1 MTITA
6 AVDGSALHNP
16 GPAGWCWYIDDSCWA
31 AGGWKEGTNNRGEL
45 TALAELLRATAHI
58 PDEPLFVLC
67 DSQYVI
73 NSVTKWM
80 PGWKRKGWKK
90 RDGKPVLNVDILQDI
105 DQLLV
110 GRNIHLEWVKGHSGH
125 DMNEAADQRA
135 RAAATAYQKGTVV
148 PEGPGFGGAGGSSTS
163 AVSRAQANSSHSKS
177 APAASAAPSSDSK
190 APKTATFEQEGLFDL
205 AADTTVTAEDA
216 AKEALTVFRRAARRA
231 EQGNARALKTLLN
244 DALGADLPVPDGLS
258 DAAHELRVEGT
269 TAAAQFITDD
279 WVGLAVWD
287 LSQAVGKATGSARLV
302 GWNVG
307 RS

>member
-135 RAAATAYQKGTVV
+135 RAAATAYQKGTAV
-148 PEGPGFGGAGGSSTS
+148 PEGPGFAGAG
-163 AVSRAQANSSHSKS
+163 SRAQTNA
-177 APAASAAPSSDSK
+177 APTKTAPAAPSSE
-190 APKTATFEQEGLFDL
+190 PKTPKAATFEQEGLFDL
-205 AADTTVTAEDA
+205 AVDTTVTPEDA
-216 AKEALTVFRRAARRA
+216 AKEALTIFRRAAHRA
-231 EQGNARALKTLLN
+231 EQGNARALKALLN
-244 DALGADLPVPDGLS
+244 DALGANLAVPDGLS
-258 DAAHELRVEGT
+258 DAEHELRVEGT
-269 TAAAQFITDD
+269 TATAQFTTDD

-287 LSQAVGKATGSARLV
+287 LSEAVGKATGSARLL

>member
-135 RAAATAYQKGTVV
+135 RAAATAYQKGTTV
-148 PEGPGFGGAGGSSTS
+148 PEGPGFAGAG
-163 AVSRAQANSSHSKS
+163 SRGQTNAAQTNA
-177 APAASAAPSSDSK
+177 APTKTAPAAPSSE
-190 APKTATFEQEGLFDL
+190 PKTPKAATFEQEGLFDL
-205 AADTTVTAEDA
+205 AVDTTVTPEDA
-216 AKEALTVFRRAARRA
+216 AKEALTIFRRAAHRA
-231 EQGNARALKTLLN
+231 EQGNARALKALLN
-244 DALGADLPVPDGLS
+244 DALGANLDVPDGLS
-258 DAAHELRVEGT
+258 DAEHELRVEGT
-269 TAAAQFITDD
+269 TATAQFTTDD

-287 LSQAVGKATGSARLV
+287 LSQAVGKATGSARLL

>member
-135 RAAATAYQKGTVV
+135 RAAATAYQKGTAV
-148 PEGPGFGGAGGSSTS
+148 PEGPGFAGAG
-163 AVSRAQANSSHSKS
+163 SRAQTNA
-177 APAASAAPSSDSK
+177 APTKTTSAAPSSE
-190 APKTATFEQEGLFDL
+190 PKTPKAATFEQEGLFDL
-205 AADTTVTAEDA
+205 AVDTTVTPEDA
-216 AKEALTVFRRAARRA
+216 AKEALTVFRRAAHRA
-231 EQGNARALKTLLN
+231 EQGNTRALKALLN
-244 DALGADLPVPDGLS
+244 DALGANLAVPDGLS
-258 DAAHELRVEGT
+258 DAEHELRVEGT
-269 TAAAQFITDD
+269 TATAQFTTDD

-287 LSQAVGKATGSARLV
+287 LSQAVGKATGSARLL

>member
-135 RAAATAYQKGTVV
+135 RAAATAYQKGTAV
-148 PEGPGFGGAGGSSTS
+148 PEGPGFAGAG
-163 AVSRAQANSSHSKS
+163 SRAQTNA
-177 APAASAAPSSDSK
+177 APTKTTPATPSSDSK

-205 AADTTVTAEDA
+205 AADTTVTPEDA

-231 EQGNARALKTLLN
+231 EQGNARALKALLN

-258 DAAHELRVEGT
+258 DAEHELRVEGT
-269 TAAAQFITDD
+269 TATAQFTTDD

-287 LSQAVGKATGSARLV
+287 LSQAVGKATGSARLL

>member
-135 RAAATAYQKGTVV
+135 RAAATAYQKGTAV
-148 PEGPGFGGAGGSSTS
+148 PEGPGFAGAG
-163 AVSRAQANSSHSKS
+163 SRGQTNAAQANAVPTKTT
-177 APAASAAPSSDSK
+177 PAAPISVPK
-190 APKTATFEQEGLFDL
+190 QPKTATFEQEGLFDL
-205 AADTTVTAEDA
+205 AADTTVTPEDA
-216 AKEALTVFRRAARRA
+216 AKEALTVFRRAAHRA
-231 EQGNARALKTLLN
+231 EQGNARALKALLN
-244 DALGADLPVPDGLS
+244 DALGANLAVPDGLS
-258 DAAHELRVEGT
+258 DAEHELRVEGT
-269 TAAAQFITDD
+269 TATAQFTTDG

-287 LSQAVGKATGSARLV
+287 LSQAVGKATGSARLL

>member
-31 AGGWKEGTNNRGEL
+31 AGGWREGTNNRGEL

-135 RAAATAYQKGTVV
+135 RAAATAYQKGTAV
-148 PEGPGFGGAGGSSTS
+148 PEGPGFAGAG
-163 AVSRAQANSSHSKS
+163 SRAQTNA
-177 APAASAAPSSDSK
+177 APTKTAPAAPSSE
-190 APKTATFEQEGLFDL
+190 PKTPKAATFEQEGLFDL
-205 AADTTVTAEDA
+205 AVDTTVTPEDA
-216 AKEALTVFRRAARRA
+216 AKEALTIFRRAAHRA
-231 EQGNARALKTLLN
+231 EQGNARALKALLD
-244 DALGADLPVPDGLS
+244 DALGANLAVPDGLS
-258 DAAHELRVEGT
+258 DAEHELRVEGT
-269 TAAAQFITDD
+269 TATAQFTTDD
-279 WVGLAVWD
+279 WVGLVVWD
-287 LSQAVGKATGSARLV
+287 LSEAVGKATGSARLL

>member
-135 RAAATAYQKGTVV
+135 RAAATAYQKGTAV
-148 PEGPGFGGAGGSSTS
+148 PEGPGFAGAG
-163 AVSRAQANSSHSKS
+163 SRAQTNA
-177 APAASAAPSSDSK
+177 APTKTAPAAPSSE
-190 APKTATFEQEGLFDL
+190 PKTPKAATFEQEGLFDL
-205 AADTTVTAEDA
+205 AVDTTVTPEDA
-216 AKEALTVFRRAARRA
+216 AKEALTIFRRAAHRA
-231 EQGNARALKTLLN
+231 EQGNARALKALLN
-244 DALGADLPVPDGLS
+244 DALGANLAVPDGLS
-258 DAAHELRVEGT
+258 DAEHELRVEGT
-269 TAAAQFITDD
+269 TATAQFTTDD

-287 LSQAVGKATGSARLV
+287 LSQAVGKATGSARLL

>member
-135 RAAATAYQKGTVV
+135 RAAATAYQKGTAV
-148 PEGPGFGGAGGSSTS
+148 PEGPGFAGAGGAGAGGR
-163 AVSRAQANSSHSKS
+163 VQANSSHPKT
-177 APAASAAPSSDSK
+177 APATPSSDSK
-190 APKTATFEQEGLFDL
+190 APKPATFEQEGLFDL
-205 AADTTVTAEDA
+205 ATDTTVTPEDA

-231 EQGNARALKTLLN
+231 EQGNARALKALLN

-258 DAAHELRVEGT
+258 DAEHELRVEGT
-269 TAAAQFITDD
+269 TATAQFTADD
-279 WVGLAVWD
+279 WVGLVVWD
-287 LSQAVGKATGSARLV
+287 LSPAVEKTAGSARLL

>member
-135 RAAATAYQKGTVV
+135 RAAATAYQKGTAV
-148 PEGPGFGGAGGSSTS
+148 PEGPGFGGAGGAGVSSRTQS
-163 AVSRAQANSSHSKS
+163 HTAQSK
-177 APAASAAPSSDSK
+177 AAQSNTAPSPEPK
-190 APKTATFEQEGLFDL
+190 APKPATFEQEGLFDL
-205 AADTTVTAEDA
+205 VADTTVTPEDA

-231 EQGNARALKTLLN
+231 EQGNSRALKALLN
-244 DALGADLPVPDGLS
+244 DALGAHLPVPDGLS
-258 DAAHELRVEGT
+258 DAEHKLRVEGT
-269 TAAAQFITDD
+269 TAIAQFITDD

-287 LSQAVGKATGSARLV
+287 LSQAVGKTSGSARLV

>member
-135 RAAATAYQKGTVV
+135 RAAATAYQKGTAV
-148 PEGPGFGGAGGSSTS
+148 PEGPGFAGAG
-163 AVSRAQANSSHSKS
+163 SRAQTNA
-177 APAASAAPSSDSK
+177 APTKTEPAAPSSE
-190 APKTATFEQEGLFDL
+190 PKTPKATTFEQEGLFDL
-205 AADTTVTAEDA
+205 AVDTTVTPEDA
-216 AKEALTVFRRAARRA
+216 AKEALTIFRRAAHRA
-231 EQGNARALKTLLN
+231 EQGNARALKALLN
-244 DALGADLPVPDGLS
+244 DALGANLAVPDGLS
-258 DAAHELRVEGT
+258 DAEHELRVEGT
-269 TAAAQFITDD
+269 TATAQFTTDD

-287 LSQAVGKATGSARLV
+287 LSQAVGKATGSARLL

>member
-135 RAAATAYQKGTVV
+135 RAAATAYQKGTAV
-148 PEGPGFGGAGGSSTS
+148 PEGPGFGGAG
-163 AVSRAQANSSHSKS
+163 SRGQTNAAQAN
-177 APAASAAPSSDSK
+177 AALTKTTSAAPISEPK

-205 AADTTVTAEDA
+205 AADTTVAPEDA
-216 AKEALTVFRRAARRA
+216 AKEALTVFRRAAHRA
-231 EQGNARALKTLLN
+231 EQGNARALKALLN
-244 DALGADLPVPDGLS
+244 DALGANLAVPDGLS
-258 DAAHELRVEGT
+258 DAEHELRVEGT
-269 TAAAQFITDD
+269 TATAQFTTDR

-287 LSQAVGKATGSARLV
+287 LSQAVGKATGSARLL

>member
-135 RAAATAYQKGTVV
+135 RAAATAYQKGTAV
-148 PEGPGFGGAGGSSTS
+148 PEGPGFAGSG
-163 AVSRAQANSSHSKS
+163 SRAQTNA
-177 APAASAAPSSDSK
+177 APTKTAPAAPSSE
-190 APKTATFEQEGLFDL
+190 PKTPKAATFEQEGLFDL
-205 AADTTVTAEDA
+205 AVDTTVTPEDA
-216 AKEALTVFRRAARRA
+216 AKEALTVFRRAAHRA
-231 EQGNARALKTLLN
+231 EQGNARALKALLN
-244 DALGADLPVPDGLS
+244 DALGANLAVPDGLS
-258 DAAHELRVEGT
+258 DAEHELRVEGT
-269 TAAAQFITDD
+269 TATAQFTTDD

-287 LSQAVGKATGSARLV
+287 LSQAVGKATGSARLL

>member
-135 RAAATAYQKGTVV
+135 RAAATAYQKGTAV
-148 PEGPGFGGAGGSSTS
+148 PEGPGFAGAG
-163 AVSRAQANSSHSKS
+163 SRAQTNA
-177 APAASAAPSSDSK
+177 APTKTAPAAPSSE
-190 APKTATFEQEGLFDL
+190 PKTPKAATFEQEGLFDL
-205 AADTTVTAEDA
+205 AVDTTVTPEDA
-216 AKEALTVFRRAARRA
+216 AKEALTIFRRAAHRA
-231 EQGNARALKTLLN
+231 EQGNARALKALLD
-244 DALGADLPVPDGLS
+244 DALGANLAVPDGLS
-258 DAAHELRVEGT
+258 DAEYELRVEGT
-269 TAAAQFITDD
+269 TATAQFTTDD

-287 LSQAVGKATGSARLV
+287 LSQAVGKATGSARLL

>member
-16 GPAGWCWYIDDSCWA
+16 GPAGWCWYIGDSCWA

-135 RAAATAYQKGTVV
+135 RAAATAYQKGTAV
-148 PEGPGFGGAGGSSTS
+148 PEGPGFAGAG
-163 AVSRAQANSSHSKS
+163 SRGQTNTAQANAVPTKTT
-177 APAASAAPSSDSK
+177 PAGPISEPK
-190 APKTATFEQEGLFDL
+190 QPKTATFEQEGLFDL
-205 AADTTVTAEDA
+205 AADTTVTPEDA
-216 AKEALTVFRRAARRA
+216 AKEALTVFRRAAHRA
-231 EQGNARALKTLLN
+231 EQGNARALKALLN
-244 DALGADLPVPDGLS
+244 DALGANLAVPDGLS
-258 DAAHELRVEGT
+258 DAEHELRVEGT
-269 TAAAQFITDD
+269 TATAQFTTDD

-287 LSQAVGKATGSARLV
+287 LSQAVGKATGSARLL

>member
-135 RAAATAYQKGTVV
+135 RAAATAYQKGTAV
-148 PEGPGFGGAGGSSTS
+148 PEGPGFAGAG
-163 AVSRAQANSSHSKS
+163 SRAQTNA
-177 APAASAAPSSDSK
+177 APTKTTSAAPSSE
-190 APKTATFEQEGLFDL
+190 PKTPKAATFEQEGLFDL
-205 AADTTVTAEDA
+205 AVDTTVTPEDA
-216 AKEALTVFRRAARRA
+216 AKEALTVFRRAAHRA
-231 EQGNARALKTLLN
+231 EQGNTRALKALLN
-244 DALGADLPVPDGLS
+244 DALGANLAVPDGLS
-258 DAAHELRVEGT
+258 DAEYELRVEGT
-269 TAAAQFITDD
+269 TATAQFTTDD

-287 LSQAVGKATGSARLV
+287 LSQAVGKATGSARLL

>member
-135 RAAATAYQKGTVV
+135 RAAATAYQKGTTV
-148 PEGPGFGGAGGSSTS
+148 PEGPGFAGAGGVGGSSTS
-163 AVSRAQANSSHSKS
+163 ADSRLQSNA
-177 APAASAAPSSDSK
+177 APAASAAPTSEPKASK
-190 APKTATFEQEGLFDL
+190 PATFEQEGLFDL
-205 AADTTVTAEDA
+205 AADTTVAPEDA
-216 AKEALTVFRRAARRA
+216 AKEALTVFRRAAHRA
-231 EQGNARALKTLLN
+231 EQGNARALKALLN

-258 DAAHELRVEGT
+258 DAEHELRVEGT
-269 TAAAQFITDD
+269 TATAQFTTDG

-287 LSQAVGKATGSARLV
+287 LSQAVGKATGSARLL

>member
-135 RAAATAYQKGTVV
+135 RAAATAYQKGTTV
-148 PEGPGFGGAGGSSTS
+148 PEGPGFAGAG
-163 AVSRAQANSSHSKS
+163 SRVQSNA
-177 APAASAAPSSDSK
+177 APTKTAPAAPSSE
-190 APKTATFEQEGLFDL
+190 PKTPKAATFEQECLFDL
-205 AADTTVTAEDA
+205 AVDATVTPEDA
-216 AKEALTVFRRAARRA
+216 AKEALTVFRRAAHRA
-231 EQGNARALKTLLN
+231 EQGNARALKALLN
-244 DALGADLPVPDGLS
+244 DALGANLAVPDGLS
-258 DAAHELRVEGT
+258 DAEHELRVEGT
-269 TAAAQFITDD
+269 TATAQFTTDD

-287 LSQAVGKATGSARLV
+287 LSQAVGKATGSARLL

-307 RS
+307 RY

>member
-135 RAAATAYQKGTVV
+135 RAAATAYQKGTAV
-148 PEGPGFGGAGGSSTS
+148 PEGPGFAGAG
-163 AVSRAQANSSHSKS
+163 SRAQTNV
-177 APAASAAPSSDSK
+177 APTKTAPAAPSSEPK
-190 APKTATFEQEGLFDL
+190 ATKATTFEQEGLFDL
-205 AADTTVTAEDA
+205 AVDTTVTPEDA
-216 AKEALTVFRRAARRA
+216 AKEALTIFRRAAHRA
-231 EQGNARALKTLLN
+231 EQGNARALKALLN
-244 DALGADLPVPDGLS
+244 DALGANLAVPDGLS
-258 DAAHELRVEGT
+258 DAEHELRVEGT
-269 TAAAQFITDD
+269 TATAQFTTDD

-287 LSQAVGKATGSARLV
+287 LSQAVGKATGSARLL

>member
-105 DQLLV
+105 DQLLI

-135 RAAATAYQKGTVV
+135 RAAATAYQKGTAV
-148 PEGPGFGGAGGSSTS
+148 PEGPGFASAG
-163 AVSRAQANSSHSKS
+163 SRGQTNAAQANA
-177 APAASAAPSSDSK
+177 APTKTTPATPSSDSK
-190 APKTATFEQEGLFDL
+190 APKTAAFEQEGLFDL
-205 AADTTVTAEDA
+205 AADTIVTAEDA
-216 AKEALTVFRRAARRA
+216 AKEALTVFRRAAHRA
-231 EQGNARALKTLLN
+231 EQGNARALKALLN
-244 DALGADLPVPDGLS
+244 DALGANLAVPDGLS
-258 DAAHELRVEGT
+258 DAEHELRVEGT
-269 TAAAQFITDD
+269 TATAQFTTDD

-287 LSQAVGKATGSARLV
+287 LSQAVGKATGSARLL

>member
-135 RAAATAYQKGTVV
+135 RAAATAYQKGTAV
-148 PEGPGFGGAGGSSTS
+148 PEGPGFAGASG
-163 AVSRAQANSSHSKS
+163 RAQANAAQANTAQKS
-177 APAASAAPSSDSK
+177 TTSAAPISEPKQPK
-190 APKTATFEQEGLFDL
+190 AASFEQEGLFDL
-205 AADTTVTAEDA
+205 AVDTNVTPGDA
-216 AKEALTVFRRAARRA
+216 AKEALTLFRRAAHRA
-231 EQGNARALKTLLN
+231 EQGNARALKALLN
-244 DALGADLPVPDGLS
+244 DALGANLAVPDGLS
-258 DAAHELRVEGT
+258 DAEYELRVEGT
-269 TAAAQFITDD
+269 TATAQFTTDD

-287 LSQAVGKATGSARLV
+287 LSQAVGKATGSARLL

>member
-135 RAAATAYQKGTVV
+135 RAAATAYQKGTTV
-148 PEGPGFGGAGGSSTS
+148 PEGPGFAGAG
-163 AVSRAQANSSHSKS
+163 SRVQSNA
-177 APAASAAPSSDSK
+177 APTKTAPAAPSSE
-190 APKTATFEQEGLFDL
+190 PKTPKAATFEQEGLFDL
-205 AADTTVTAEDA
+205 AVDTTVTPEDA
-216 AKEALTVFRRAARRA
+216 AKEALTVFRRAAHRA
-231 EQGNARALKTLLN
+231 EQGNARALKALLN
-244 DALGADLPVPDGLS
+244 DALGANLAVPDGLS
-258 DAAHELRVEGT
+258 DAEHELRVEGT
-269 TAAAQFITDD
+269 TATAQFTTDD

-287 LSQAVGKATGSARLV
+287 LSQAVGKATGSARLL

-307 RS
+307 RY

>member
-58 PDEPLFVLC
+58 PDEPLHVLC

-90 RDGKPVLNVDILQDI
+90 RDGKPVLNVDILKDI
-105 DQLLV
+105 DQLMV
-110 GRNIHLEWVKGHSGH
+110 GRTVNLEWVKGHSGH

-135 RAAATAYQKGTVV
+135 RAAATAYQKSTEV
-148 PEGPGFGGAGGSSTS
+148 PTGPGFDGAG
-163 AVSRAQANSSHSKS
+163 
-177 APAASAAPSSDSK
+177 AASSPVKAAPK
-190 APKTATFEQEGLFDL
+190 PEPQAALFEQEGLFDL
-205 AADTTVTAEDA
+205 AADTTVTPEDA
-216 AKEALTVFRRAARRA
+216 AREALNVLRGAARRA
-231 EQGNARALKTLLN
+231 DKGSDRALTALLH
-244 DALGADLPVPDGLS
+244 DVIGADLSVPEGLS
-258 DAAHELRVEGT
+258 EAEHQLRVEGT
-269 TAAAQFITDD
+269 TAIAQFQGDG
-279 WVGLAVWD
+279 WVAMAVWD
-287 LSQAVGKATGSARLV
+287 LSAAVGKNSHAASASGSKNAARLV

-307 RS
+307 RPWQ

>member
-135 RAAATAYQKGTVV
+135 RAAATAYQKGTTV
-148 PEGPGFGGAGGSSTS
+148 PEGPGFAGAG
-163 AVSRAQANSSHSKS
+163 SRVQSNA
-177 APAASAAPSSDSK
+177 APTKTAPAAPSSE
-190 APKTATFEQEGLFDL
+190 PKTPKAATFEQECLFDL
-205 AADTTVTAEDA
+205 AVDATVTPEDA
-216 AKEALTVFRRAARRA
+216 AKEALTVFRRAAHRA
-231 EQGNARALKTLLN
+231 EQGNARALKALLN
-244 DALGADLPVPDGLS
+244 DALGANLAVPDGLS
-258 DAAHELRVEGT
+258 DAEYELRVEGT
-269 TAAAQFITDD
+269 TATAQFTTDD

-287 LSQAVGKATGSARLV
+287 LSQAVGKATGSARLL

>member
-125 DMNEAADQRA
+125 DKNEAADQRA
-135 RAAATAYQKGTVV
+135 RAAATAYQKGTAV
-148 PEGPGFGGAGGSSTS
+148 PEGPGFAGAG
-163 AVSRAQANSSHSKS
+163 SRGQTNAAQAK
-177 APAASAAPSSDSK
+177 AVPTKTTPAAPISVPK
-190 APKTATFEQEGLFDL
+190 QPKTATFEQEGLFDL
-205 AADTTVTAEDA
+205 AADTTVTPEDA
-216 AKEALTVFRRAARRA
+216 AKEALTVFRRAAHRA
-231 EQGNARALKTLLN
+231 EQGNARALKALLN
-244 DALGADLPVPDGLS
+244 DALGANLAVPDGLS
-258 DAAHELRVEGT
+258 DAEHELRVEGT
-269 TAAAQFITDD
+269 TATAQFTTDG

-287 LSQAVGKATGSARLV
+287 LSQAVGKLSLIHI
-302 GWNVG
+302 
-307 RS
+307 

>member
-135 RAAATAYQKGTVV
+135 RAAATAYQKGTAV
-148 PEGPGFGGAGGSSTS
+148 PEGPGFAGAG
-163 AVSRAQANSSHSKS
+163 SRAQTNA
-177 APAASAAPSSDSK
+177 APTKTAPAAPSSE
-190 APKTATFEQEGLFDL
+190 PKTPKAATFEQEGLFDL
-205 AADTTVTAEDA
+205 AVDTTVTPEDA
-216 AKEALTVFRRAARRA
+216 AKEALTIFRRAAHRA
-231 EQGNARALKTLLN
+231 EQGNARALKALLN
-244 DALGADLPVPDGLS
+244 DALGANLAVPDGLS
-258 DAAHELRVEGT
+258 DAEHELRIEGT
-269 TAAAQFITDD
+269 TATAQFTTDD

-287 LSQAVGKATGSARLV
+287 LSQAVGKATGSARLL

>member
-58 PDEPLFVLC
+58 PDEPLCVLC

-105 DQLLV
+105 DKLLI

-135 RAAATAYQKGTVV
+135 RAAATAYQKGTAV
-148 PEGPGFGGAGGSSTS
+148 PEGPGFAGAG
-163 AVSRAQANSSHSKS
+163 SRGQTNAAQTNA
-177 APAASAAPSSDSK
+177 APTKTTPATPSSDSK

-205 AADTTVTAEDA
+205 AADTTVTPEDA
-216 AKEALTVFRRAARRA
+216 AKEALTVFRRAAHRA
-231 EQGNARALKTLLN
+231 EQGNARALKALLN
-244 DALGADLPVPDGLS
+244 DALGANLAVPDGLS
-258 DAAHELRVEGT
+258 DAEHELRVEGT
-269 TAAAQFITDD
+269 TATAQFTTDD

-287 LSQAVGKATGSARLV
+287 LSQAVGKATGSARLL

>member
-31 AGGWKEGTNNRGEL
+31 AGGWREGTNNRGEL

-105 DQLLV
+105 DQLLI

-135 RAAATAYQKGTVV
+135 RAAATAYQKGTAV
-148 PEGPGFGGAGGSSTS
+148 PEGPGFGGAG
-163 AVSRAQANSSHSKS
+163 SRGQTNASQANAAPTKTT
-177 APAASAAPSSDSK
+177 PAAPISEPK
-190 APKTATFEQEGLFDL
+190 QPKTAAFEQEGLFDL
-205 AADTTVTAEDA
+205 AADTTVAPEDA
-216 AKEALTVFRRAARRA
+216 AKEALTVFRRAAHRA
-231 EQGNARALKTLLN
+231 EQGNARVLKALLN
-244 DALGADLPVPDGLS
+244 DALGANLAVPDGLS
-258 DAAHELRVEGT
+258 DAEHELRVEGT
-269 TAAAQFITDD
+269 TATAQFTTDD
-279 WVGLAVWD
+279 WIGLAVWD
-287 LSQAVGKATGSARLV
+287 LSQAVGKATGSARLL

>member
-1 MTITA
+1 M
-6 AVDGSALHNP
+6 
-16 GPAGWCWYIDDSCWA
+16 
-31 AGGWKEGTNNRGEL
+31 
-45 TALAELLRATAHI
+45 
-58 PDEPLFVLC
+58 
-67 DSQYVI
+67 I

-135 RAAATAYQKGTVV
+135 RAAATAYQKGTAV
-148 PEGPGFGGAGGSSTS
+148 PEGPGFAGAG
-163 AVSRAQANSSHSKS
+163 SRGQANAAQANA
-177 APAASAAPSSDSK
+177 APAKTTSGAPIFEPK
-190 APKTATFEQEGLFDL
+190 QPKTTTFEQEGLFDL
-205 AADTTVTAEDA
+205 AADTTVTPEDA
-216 AKEALTVFRRAARRA
+216 AKEALTVFRRAAHRA
-231 EQGNARALKTLLN
+231 EQGNARVLKALLN
-244 DALGADLPVPDGLS
+244 DALGANLAVPDGLS
-258 DAAHELRVEGT
+258 DAEHELRVEGT
-269 TAAAQFITDD
+269 TATAQFTTDD

-287 LSQAVGKATGSARLV
+287 LSQAVGKATGSARLL

>member
-135 RAAATAYQKGTVV
+135 RAAATAYQKGTAV
-148 PEGPGFGGAGGSSTS
+148 PEGPGFAGAG
-163 AVSRAQANSSHSKS
+163 SRGQANAAQANA
-177 APAASAAPSSDSK
+177 APAKTTSGAPIFEPK
-190 APKTATFEQEGLFDL
+190 QPKTTTFEQEGLFDL
-205 AADTTVTAEDA
+205 AADTTVTPEVA
-216 AKEALTVFRRAARRA
+216 AKEALTVFRRAAHRA
-231 EQGNARALKTLLN
+231 EQGNARVLKALLN
-244 DALGADLPVPDGLS
+244 DALGANLAVPDGLS
-258 DAAHELRVEGT
+258 DAEHELRVEGT
-269 TAAAQFITDD
+269 TATAQFTTDD

-287 LSQAVGKATGSARLV
+287 LSQAVGKATGSARLL

>member
-135 RAAATAYQKGTVV
+135 RAAATAYQKGTTV
-148 PEGPGFGGAGGSSTS
+148 PEGPGFAGAG
-163 AVSRAQANSSHSKS
+163 SRVQSNA
-177 APAASAAPSSDSK
+177 APTKTAPAAPSSE
-190 APKTATFEQEGLFDL
+190 PKTPKAATFEQECLFDL
-205 AADTTVTAEDA
+205 AVDTTVTPEDA
-216 AKEALTVFRRAARRA
+216 AKEALTVFRRAAHRA
-231 EQGNARALKTLLN
+231 EQGNTRALKALLN
-244 DALGADLPVPDGLS
+244 DALGANLAVPDGLS
-258 DAAHELRVEGT
+258 DAEYELRVEGT
-269 TAAAQFITDD
+269 TATAQFTTDD

-287 LSQAVGKATGSARLV
+287 LSQAVGKATGSARLL

>member
-135 RAAATAYQKGTVV
+135 RAAATAYQKGTAV
-148 PEGPGFGGAGGSSTS
+148 PEGPGFGGAG
-163 AVSRAQANSSHSKS
+163 SRGQTNAAQAN
-177 APAASAAPSSDSK
+177 AALTKTTSAAPISEPK

-205 AADTTVTAEDA
+205 AADTTVAPEDA
-216 AKEALTVFRRAARRA
+216 AKEALTVFRRAAHRA
-231 EQGNARALKTLLN
+231 EQGNARALKALLN
-244 DALGADLPVPDGLS
+244 DALGADLAVPDGLS
-258 DAAHELRVEGT
+258 DAEHELRVEGT
-269 TAAAQFITDD
+269 TATAQFTTDD

-287 LSQAVGKATGSARLV
+287 LSQAVGKATGSARLL

>member
-58 PDEPLFVLC
+58 PNEPLFVLC

-135 RAAATAYQKGTVV
+135 RAAATAYQKGTAV
-148 PEGPGFGGAGGSSTS
+148 PEGPGFAGAG
-163 AVSRAQANSSHSKS
+163 SRGQTNAAQAN
-177 APAASAAPSSDSK
+177 AAPTKTTPATPSSGSK

-205 AADTTVTAEDA
+205 AADTTVAPEDA
-216 AKEALTVFRRAARRA
+216 AKEALTVFRRAAHRA
-231 EQGNARALKTLLN
+231 EQGNARALKALLN

-258 DAAHELRVEGT
+258 DAEHELRVEGT
-269 TAAAQFITDD
+269 TATAQFTTDD

-287 LSQAVGKATGSARLV
+287 LSQAVGKATGSARLL

>member
-135 RAAATAYQKGTVV
+135 RAAATAYQKGTAV
-148 PEGPGFGGAGGSSTS
+148 PEGPGFAGAG
-163 AVSRAQANSSHSKS
+163 SRAQTNA
-177 APAASAAPSSDSK
+177 APTKTAPAAPSSE
-190 APKTATFEQEGLFDL
+190 PKTPKAATFEQEGLFDL
-205 AADTTVTAEDA
+205 AVDTTVTPEDA
-216 AKEALTVFRRAARRA
+216 AKEALTIFRRAAHRA
-231 EQGNARALKTLLN
+231 EQGNARALKALLN
-244 DALGADLPVPDGLS
+244 DALGANLAVPDGLS
-258 DAAHELRVEGT
+258 DAEHEIRVEGT
-269 TAAAQFITDD
+269 TATAQFTTDD

-287 LSQAVGKATGSARLV
+287 LSQAVGKATGSARLL

>member
-135 RAAATAYQKGTVV
+135 RAAATAYQKGTAV
-148 PEGPGFGGAGGSSTS
+148 PEGPGFAGAG
-163 AVSRAQANSSHSKS
+163 SRAQTNS
-177 APAASAAPSSDSK
+177 APTKTTSAAPSPE
-190 APKTATFEQEGLFDL
+190 PKTPKAATFEQEGLFDL
-205 AADTTVTAEDA
+205 AVDTTVTPEDA
-216 AKEALTVFRRAARRA
+216 AKEALTIFRRAAHRA
-231 EQGNARALKTLLN
+231 EQGNARALKALLN
-244 DALGADLPVPDGLS
+244 DALGANLAVPDGLS
-258 DAAHELRVEGT
+258 DAEHELRVEGT
-269 TAAAQFITDD
+269 TATAQFTTDD

-287 LSQAVGKATGSARLV
+287 LSQAVGKATGSARLL

>member
-135 RAAATAYQKGTVV
+135 RAAATAYQKGTAV
-148 PEGPGFGGAGGSSTS
+148 PEGPGFAGAG
-163 AVSRAQANSSHSKS
+163 SRAQTNA
-177 APAASAAPSSDSK
+177 APTKTAPAAPSSE
-190 APKTATFEQEGLFDL
+190 PKTPKAATFEQEGLFDL
-205 AADTTVTAEDA
+205 AVDTTVTPEDA
-216 AKEALTVFRRAARRA
+216 AKEALTIFRRAAHRA
-231 EQGNARALKTLLN
+231 EQGNARALKALLN
-244 DALGADLPVPDGLS
+244 DALGANLAVPDGLS
-258 DAAHELRVEGT
+258 DAEHELRVEGT
-269 TAAAQFITDD
+269 TATAQFTTDD

-287 LSQAVGKATGSARLV
+287 LSQAVGKATGSARLL

-307 RS
+307 RY